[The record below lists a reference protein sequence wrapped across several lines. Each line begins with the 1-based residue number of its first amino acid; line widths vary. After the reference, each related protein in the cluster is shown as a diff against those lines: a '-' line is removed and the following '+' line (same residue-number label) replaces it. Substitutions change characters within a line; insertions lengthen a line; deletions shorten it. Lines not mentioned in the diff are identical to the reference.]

1 MYEGNDDSS
10 GIGCSMW
17 NLNATRADVNQRTS
31 VSTFHVTCADPA
43 RLTLWEGSLRHF
55 QRAKRSELEEAFKQK
70 LRQISYRSANWDDK
84 GSLKPNPIALSKTH
98 IILENF
104 LNAIIES
111 GRIWR
116 TPFISSDEDGHIT
129 LEWENGLH
137 ELHIEISENTE
148 EYLKMW
154 GINIE
159 HEMHLGFLQPSGY
172 VDLWDWLY

>member
-1 MYEGNDDSS
+1 
-10 GIGCSMW
+10 MW
-17 NLNATRADVNQRTS
+17 VLNTTHAEVNERTS
-31 VSTFHVTCADPA
+31 AITFHVTSADLA
-43 RLTLWEGSLRHF
+43 ELTPWEEGYRHH
-55 QRAKRSELEEAFKQK
+55 QRTTRPELEEAFKQK
-70 LRQISYRSANWDDK
+70 LRQISYRLANWDDK

-148 EYLKMW
+148 EYLKIW

-159 HEMHLGFLQPSGY
+159 HEMHLGFLQPSEY